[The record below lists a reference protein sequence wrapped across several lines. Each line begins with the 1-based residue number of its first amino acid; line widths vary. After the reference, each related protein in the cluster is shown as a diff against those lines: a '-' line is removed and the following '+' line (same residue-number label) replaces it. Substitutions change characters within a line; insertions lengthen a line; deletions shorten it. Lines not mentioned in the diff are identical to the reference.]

1 MADAPRVFLSYSHDS
16 DEHADRVLALAD
28 ALCDR
33 GIDVILDR
41 YVHPAPAEG
50 WPRWMDQNLDEAKFV
65 LMVCTETYRRRVK
78 GLEEPGK
85 GLRVRWEGSLINN
98 RIYHDK
104 PSGSRFIPILLPGSE
119 PAHIPNPVQGHAYY
133 QIATFDLT
141 DPGFEALYRHL
152 TDQPATPR
160 PDLGALTILPPKP
173 RPRPSP
179 SPLSSILSLPLP
191 KNRVLLEALY
201 NETTEFLSFT
211 DHYVDDFELLR
222 RLLKDDGKGGIALRP
237 VPGSEELLC
246 RYAEREF
253 TQQVALP
260 YQSLKYIAVD
270 PGVLVELYKKVAT
283 PSLPPGSSQI
293 EAVRRQATQVSAIK
307 TLAGY
312 VRRFQSLVFDELAS
326 LTPDTIHQ
334 PCPAIGSP
342 MTNVQGATS
351 PASSGLD
358 DRIRAALRPLM
369 ATEQSRQARLTR
381 AFHAYPGLLDRVAT
395 GGETGVFLSHLL
407 QTLRDY
413 GEVEPGRPALRALLE
428 SVKDEVGAGDRAKI
442 DQIIQ
447 SLGGHPGQGNP
458 PASPGN
464 PVPVSAQVTV
474 MSRNI
479 HPSITPTVGIVTA
492 LPHEFDAVRVV
503 LAEFERVR
511 IEGPGA
517 GREYGIGAIR
527 SPRGGTHRIV
537 LARTIAMGTN
547 SAAIRAEKMLSQFPS
562 VRSVIMCGIA
572 GAVPS
577 PKKADEHVRLGD
589 IVVSDRKGVVQYDY
603 VKESG
608 SYTEVR
614 SAGHRPSA
622 ELIEAVGVL
631 VEDELAGHRPWETHL
646 REGLAARGGDRPDP
660 STDQLLGGNRRMIAH
675 PDDPKRR
682 GREDQPRIFLGPIAS
697 ANTLLKSASR
707 RNALRD
713 QFGVRAVEME
723 GAGIVDAT
731 WEHNVGYL
739 VVRGMCDYC
748 DFKKNDL
755 WQNYAAMAAAA
766 YIRALLE
773 SIPGTANANP

>member
-85 GLRVRWEGSLINN
+85 GLGVRWEGSLINN

-152 TDQPATPR
+152 TNQPATPR

-179 SPLSSILSLPLP
+179 SPLSS
-191 KNRVLLEALY
+191 
-201 NETTEFLSFT
+201 
-211 DHYVDDFELLR
+211 
-222 RLLKDDGKGGIALRP
+222 
-237 VPGSEELLC
+237 
-246 RYAEREF
+246 
-253 TQQVALP
+253 
-260 YQSLKYIAVD
+260 
-270 PGVLVELYKKVAT
+270 
-283 PSLPPGSSQI
+283 
-293 EAVRRQATQVSAIK
+293 
-307 TLAGY
+307 
-312 VRRFQSLVFDELAS
+312 
-326 LTPDTIHQ
+326 
-334 PCPAIGSP
+334 GSP

-358 DRIRAALRPLM
+358 DRIRAVLRPLM

-428 SVKDEVGAGDRAKI
+428 SVKDEVGAGDRATI

-479 HPSITPTVGIVTA
+479 HPSITPTVGIITA

-562 VRSVIMCGIA
+562 VRSIIMCGIA

-603 VKESG
+603 IKESG

>member
-50 WPRWMDQNLDEAKFV
+50 WPHWMDRNLDEAKFV
-65 LMVCTETYRRRVK
+65 LMVCTETYRRRVM

-85 GLRVRWEGSLINN
+85 GLGVRWEGNLIYN

-133 QIATFDLT
+133 RIATFDLT

-179 SPLSSILSLPLP
+179 SPLSS
-191 KNRVLLEALY
+191 
-201 NETTEFLSFT
+201 
-211 DHYVDDFELLR
+211 
-222 RLLKDDGKGGIALRP
+222 
-237 VPGSEELLC
+237 
-246 RYAEREF
+246 
-253 TQQVALP
+253 
-260 YQSLKYIAVD
+260 
-270 PGVLVELYKKVAT
+270 
-283 PSLPPGSSQI
+283 
-293 EAVRRQATQVSAIK
+293 
-307 TLAGY
+307 
-312 VRRFQSLVFDELAS
+312 
-326 LTPDTIHQ
+326 
-334 PCPAIGSP
+334 GSP

-358 DRIRAALRPLM
+358 DRIRAVLRPLM

-395 GGETGVFLSHLL
+395 GGETSVFLSHLL

-413 GEVEPGRPALRALLE
+413 GEVEPGMPALRALLE

-447 SLGGHPGQGNP
+447 RLGGHPGQGNP

-474 MSRNI
+474 MSRDI
-479 HPSITPTVGIVTA
+479 HPSMTPTVGIITA

-517 GREYGIGAIR
+517 GREYGIGAIQ

-562 VRSVIMCGIA
+562 VRSIIMCGIA

-603 VKESG
+603 IKESG

-622 ELIEAVGVL
+622 KLIEAVGLL

>member
-50 WPRWMDQNLDEAKFV
+50 WPHWMDRNLDEAKFV

-78 GLEEPGK
+78 GQEEPGK
-85 GLRVRWEGSLINN
+85 GLEVRWEGSLISN

-133 QIATFDLT
+133 RIATFDLT

-173 RPRPSP
+173 RPSP
-179 SPLSSILSLPLP
+179 SPLSS
-191 KNRVLLEALY
+191 
-201 NETTEFLSFT
+201 
-211 DHYVDDFELLR
+211 
-222 RLLKDDGKGGIALRP
+222 
-237 VPGSEELLC
+237 
-246 RYAEREF
+246 
-253 TQQVALP
+253 
-260 YQSLKYIAVD
+260 
-270 PGVLVELYKKVAT
+270 
-283 PSLPPGSSQI
+283 
-293 EAVRRQATQVSAIK
+293 
-307 TLAGY
+307 
-312 VRRFQSLVFDELAS
+312 
-326 LTPDTIHQ
+326 
-334 PCPAIGSP
+334 GSP
-342 MTNVQGATS
+342 MTNVPGATS
-351 PASSGLD
+351 SASSGLD
-358 DRIRAALRPLM
+358 DRIRAVLRPLM

-428 SVKDEVGAGDRAKI
+428 SAKDEVGAGDRAKI
-442 DQIIQ
+442 DQIVQ
-447 SLGGHPGQGNP
+447 SLGGHPGQGDP

-479 HPSITPTVGIVTA
+479 HPSITPTVGIITA

-517 GREYGIGAIR
+517 GQEYGIGAIR

-562 VRSVIMCGIA
+562 VRSIIMCGIA

-622 ELIEAVGVL
+622 ELIEAVGLL

-723 GAGIVDAT
+723 VAGIVDAT
-731 WEHNVGYL
+731 WEHGVGYL
-739 VVRGMCDYC
+739 VVRGLCDYC

-773 SIPGTANANP
+773 SIPGTADPNP